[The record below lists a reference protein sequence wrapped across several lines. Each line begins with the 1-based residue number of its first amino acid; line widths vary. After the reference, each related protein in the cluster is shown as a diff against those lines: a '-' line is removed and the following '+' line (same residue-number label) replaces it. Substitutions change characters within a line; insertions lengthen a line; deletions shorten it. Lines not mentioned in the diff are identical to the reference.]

1 MAHMNK
7 QEIQALITGD
17 YDDIFS
23 ILGMHETKKPKALV
37 VRAFL
42 PGAESV
48 EVIACEDGEVVA
60 QLEKLHDDGLFAAS
74 MGEKRQR
81 FDYRLRVKY
90 PFLTEDIEDPY
101 RFPSQLSA
109 DDIYL
114 FGEGTQER
122 LYRWMGA
129 HARVVDGIS
138 GMMFVVWAPSAKRVS
153 LVGDFNQWDGRRHV
167 MRKHPASGLWD
178 IFIPGMGEGAL
189 YKFEI
194 RASNGALLP
203 LKADPYAYAT
213 AHAQETACKTIHDKA
228 FDWNDQDWMSA
239 RAQFDPYHSA
249 LSIYEVHAGSWR
261 RNPEQGNRYLTY
273 REMAHEL
280 VPYVVD
286 MGFTHIQFMPLSEF
300 PFDGS
305 WGYQPIGMFAPTSRF
320 GSPDDFKYFVDCCH
334 QNGIGV
340 LIDWVPGHFPTD
352 EHGLGRFDGTALY
365 EHEDKRQG
373 YHPDWN
379 TLIYNYGRREVVS
392 YLLSNAMYWL
402 DVFHIDGLRVDA
414 VASMLY
420 LDYSRNEGEWLPNK
434 YGGRENLE
442 AIELLRQVNSRVY
455 FNYPGVMMIA
465 EESTA
470 FPGVSKPVVDGGL
483 GFGFKWNMGW
493 MNDTLRYIERDPVHR
508 QYHHNEMT
516 FGLMYAFSENFML
529 PISHDEVVH
538 GKGSLINKM
547 PGDEWQ
553 QFANL
558 RAYLAYMWTHPGKK
572 LFFMGGEFAQRQEW
586 NHDSSLDWHLL
597 QYPYHS
603 GVQQLVRDINHVY
616 QQVPALHQL
625 DCDGTGF
632 EWLDVDNS
640 QHSILAFL
648 RRGKPGC
655 APALVVVN
663 FTPTPHFS
671 YQVGVPQGGFYHER
685 LNTDA
690 EKYGGS
696 NMGNDGGVEAVRGE
710 FRHQSYHLNL
720 ILPPLAVLVFEA
732 EQ

>member
-1 MAHMNK
+1 MNQ
-7 QEIQALITGD
+7 QEIQALISGD
-17 YDDIFS
+17 YVDIFA
-23 ILGMHETKKPKALV
+23 ILGMHETSKPKGLM
-37 VRAFL
+37 VRVFL
-42 PGAESV
+42 PGALAV
-48 EVIACEDGEVVA
+48 EVIDIKDGAVVA
-60 QLEKLHDDGLFAAS
+60 MLDKLHDDGLFAGS
-74 MGEKRQR
+74 MGQRKQR
-81 FDYRLRVKY
+81 FDYRLRVQY
-90 PFLTEDIEDPY
+90 PEATLDLEDPY
-101 RFPSQLSA
+101 RFPSQLN
-109 DDIYL
+109 DDDLYL

-129 HARVVDGIS
+129 HERVVDGVR
-138 GMMFVVWAPSAKRVS
+138 GTMFVVWAPSAQRVS
-153 LVGDFNQWDGRRHV
+153 LVGDFNYWDGRRHV
-167 MRKHPASGLWD
+167 MRKHPASGIWD
-178 IFIPGMGEGAL
+178 IFMPNLAEGAL

-194 RASNGALLP
+194 RAADGTLLP

-213 AHAQETACKTIHDKA
+213 AHAQETASRTLSDKPFEWHDS
-228 FDWNDQDWMSA
+228 DWMSA
-239 RAQFDPYHSA
+239 RASADPYHSA

-261 RNPEQGNRYLTY
+261 RNPEQGNRYLSY
-273 REMAHEL
+273 RELAQEL
-280 VPYVVD
+280 IPYVVD
-286 MGFTHIQFMPLSEF
+286 LGFTHIQFMPLSEF

-305 WGYQPIGMFAPTSRF
+305 WGYQPIGLFAPSSRF
-320 GSPDDFKYFVDCCH
+320 GTPDDFKYFVDCCH
-334 QNGIGV
+334 QQGIGV
-340 LIDWVPGHFPTD
+340 LLDWVPGHFPTD

-402 DVFHIDGLRVDA
+402 DMFHIDGLRVDA

-420 LDYSRNEGEWLPNK
+420 LDYSRKQGEWLPNK

-442 AIELLRQVNSRVY
+442 AIDLLRQVNSRVY

-470 FPGVSKPVVDGGL
+470 WPGVSRPVAEGGL

-493 MNDTLRYIERDPVHR
+493 MNDSLRYIARDPIYR
-508 QYHHNEMT
+508 NYHHNELT
-516 FGLMYAFSENFML
+516 FSLMYAFSENFML

-558 RAYLAYMWTHPGKK
+558 RTFLAYMWTHPGKK
-572 LFFMGGEFAQRQEW
+572 LLFMGSEFAQRSEW

-597 QYPYHS
+597 QYPLHS
-603 GVQQLVRDINHVY
+603 GVQHLLRDMNRCY

-625 DCDGTGF
+625 DCDGQGF
-632 EWLDVDNS
+632 EWLDVDNHE
-640 QHSILAFL
+640 HSILAFL
-648 RRGKPGC
+648 RRGTVGTP
-655 APALVVVN
+655 PAVVVVN
-663 FTPTPHFS
+663 FTPTPHYA
-671 YQVGVPQGGFYHER
+671 YQIGVPQGGYYRER

-690 EKYGGS
+690 EQYGGS
-696 NMGNDGGVEAVRGE
+696 NLGNGGGVQAVHGE
-710 FRHQSYHLNL
+710 WRNHPYHLNL
-720 ILPPLAVLVFEA
+720 ILPPLAVLVLEA
-732 EQ
+732 ES